1 MNQKLLVFGVAFL
14 AFLVFFAVST
24 IITPILVFADANDT
38 VLIDVN
44 VTEKAV
50 ITVIPATLN
59 WTSVETGEVGG
70 YENLTVKNI
79 GSLNVSQI
87 HGYLDTLETEQSNP
101 YGSGNPLDYSAGG
114 VIAIRN
120 DSNTQYFFAGRIEW
134 NWTQDIPNHNW
145 AAVTSPAAWGYH
157 RNTSNEYVWVL
168 GNGTGGFCNNSATD
182 FAIEEDQ
189 DDGSQS
195 ARTPVTTYIGAPDS
209 SDANWTYFSI
219 SGGSVHDDYCVA
231 TYYDCK
237 KIYFYRYDKRT
248 APYNFSG
255 CTANSHY
262 LYEGN
267 LTPGDTTLLRVDAW
281 VPAGYPAGYLNTTT
295 LTIYASSS

>member
-1 MNQKLLVFGVAFL
+1 MDRKLLVFGVIFL

-24 IITPILVFADANDT
+24 IITPIPVLADANDT

-59 WTSVETGEVGG
+59 WTGVETGEVGG
-70 YENLTVKNI
+70 YKNLTVKNI

-87 HGYLDTLETEQSNP
+87 FGYLDTLETEQSNP
-101 YGSGNPLDYSAGG
+101 YGSGDPLDYSAGG

-120 DSNTQYFFAGRIEW
+120 ESNTQYFFAGRIEW

-168 GNGTGGFCNNSATD
+168 GNGTAGFCNNSATD

-195 ARTPVTTYIGAPDS
+195 ARTPVTTYIGAPDNA
-209 SDANWTYFSI
+209 DANWTYFSI
-219 SGGSVHDDYCVA
+219 SGGSNHDGYCVA
-231 TYYDCK
+231 TYYDCT

-248 APYNFSG
+248 APYNFSQ
-255 CTANSHY
+255 CTGASEY

-267 LTPGDTTLLRVDAW
+267 LTSGSTTLLRVDAW
-281 VPAGYPAGYLNTTT
+281 VPAGYPGGYLNTTT